1 MQQIYFKFKAQFV
14 TFKIS
19 MLEKIVQQNL
29 ASTVGSAAQTTY
41 YTSIV
46 KHNAM
51 LAAVPFLSSILEMGL
66 TLHRHW
72 TAHPRSI
79 FTILSLVEVRQMYG
93 KPSVREREKKNGKYR
108 TCLAAK
114 KRAVVLF
121 TSRCALGCYQLTRDC
136 YEERIC

>member
-14 TFKIS
+14 IFKIS

-51 LAAVPFLSSILEMGL
+51 LAVTFLSSILEMGL